1 VKWEIV
7 LDETAVRD
15 FDDLDKLIQKRIARF
30 LYERVA
36 KLEDPRGIGEAL
48 KGASLGEFWKYRVG
62 DYRLIAKIRD
72 QFVQILIVKI
82 GNRRE
87 VYR

>member
-1 VKWEIV
+1 MKWEIV
-7 LDETAVRD
+7 LDETAVRE
-15 FDDLDKLIQKRIARF
+15 FDDLDKMIQKRIARF

-72 QFVQILIVKI
+72 QFVQILIVRI